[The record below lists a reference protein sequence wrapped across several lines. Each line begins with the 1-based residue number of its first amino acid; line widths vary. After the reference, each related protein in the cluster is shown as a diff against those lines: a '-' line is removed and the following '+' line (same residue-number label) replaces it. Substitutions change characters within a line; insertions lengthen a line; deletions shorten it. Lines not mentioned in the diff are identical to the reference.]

1 MPVGNPFGAC
11 VSGRHWEHTHP
22 RRLGTSAPADE
33 KLAVRKSDIE
43 VGNQGKMGLSGSI
56 TALKDT
62 SGCCDRQ

>member
-43 VGNQGKMGLSGSI
+43 VGNQGKMGPF
-56 TALKDT
+56 
-62 SGCCDRQ
+62 RQYHSSERHQWVL